1 MDDRIKAPKN
11 RGVPP
16 DSRPHVIAVLRNIRQ
31 SLPCQAP
38 KLRLWHFPIVVFLLS
53 AAAFAALEWNTR
65 HFRDMIIESI
75 YGSKP
80 HRVPCDELPT
90 PEEVRRV
97 LDEHAHIVGQIEAV
111 NPGFT
116 RVEVNTFSCV
126 DRADIRILYATASD
140 REQIRALLGDAESFF
155 GVPYRMHNT

>member
-1 MDDRIKAPKN
+1 
-11 RGVPP
+11 
-16 DSRPHVIAVLRNIRQ
+16 
-31 SLPCQAP
+31 
-38 KLRLWHFPIVVFLLS
+38 
-53 AAAFAALEWNTR
+53 
-65 HFRDMIIESI
+65 MIIESI
-75 YGSKP
+75 YESKP
-80 HRVPCDELPT
+80 HRAPCDELPT

-97 LDEHAHIVGQIEAV
+97 LEEHARIVGQIEAI

-126 DRADIRILYATASD
+126 DSADIRILYATASD